1 MSRHRGKYKWFA
13 AFLTSSLLVIT
24 IIWTLPSIFAFFASF
39 KGNLELKKFAKL
51 RNILPIN
58 WTKENY
64 DFVINYGAAPAFE
77 LAKNSII
84 VAVSQVLLVLFI
96 SSTSAYAYERLE
108 FRGKETLFW
117 TLFGLSM
124 VPGVIALVPQYML
137 YQGIGW
143 TNHLICLITPYLGN
157 VFYIFLLRNFMRD
170 VPKELNEAA
179 RIDGAHEWTIYARVI
194 VPCVYPALTVV
205 GLFTFS
211 SAWNDIMWPSLAITS
226 SRRLTITAGIRLLND
241 AYSTNPSYPERILA
255 ACMLGMIPTI
265 VVFLFARNYFLQGLS
280 LGAGIKG

>member
-1 MSRHRGKYKWFA
+1 MLQNFGKRKWMSA
-13 AFLTSSLLVIT
+13 LLTCALLVVALMWI
-24 IIWTLPSIFAFFASF
+24 LPIIFAFFASF

-51 RNILPIN
+51 RNILPIE
-58 WTKENY
+58 WTRENY
-64 DFVINYGAAPAFE
+64 DFVIGYGAAPALD

-84 VAVSQVLLVLFI
+84 VSVTQVVLVLFI

-108 FRGKETLFW
+108 FRGKEQLFW

-137 YQGIGW
+137 YQAIGW
-143 TNHLICLITPYLGN
+143 SDQLICLITPYLGN
-157 VFYIFLLRNFMRD
+157 VFYIFLLRNFLRD

-179 RIDGAHEWTIYARVI
+179 RIDGASEWTIYARVI
-194 VPCVYPALTVV
+194 VPCIYPALTVV

-211 SAWNDIMWPSLAITS
+211 SAWNDIMWPSLAITTS
-226 SRRLTITAGIRLLND
+226 KRLTITAGIRLLND

-255 ACMLGMIPTI
+255 ACMLGMIPTL
-265 VVFLFARNYFLQGLS
+265 VVFLFARKYFLRGLS